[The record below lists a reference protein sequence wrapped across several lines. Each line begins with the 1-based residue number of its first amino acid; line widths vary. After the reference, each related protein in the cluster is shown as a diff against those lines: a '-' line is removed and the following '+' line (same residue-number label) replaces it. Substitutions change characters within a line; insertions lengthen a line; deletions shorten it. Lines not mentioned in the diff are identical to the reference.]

1 MKNPEK
7 MSEYESM
14 WKGWSLRDKNPERM
28 SKRELR
34 LEVMYL
40 RHLIERLELALNSK
54 PIVSREYRA
63 RQVLG
68 L

>member
-7 MSEYESM
+7 MSE
-14 WKGWSLRDKNPERM
+14 
-28 SKRELR
+28 RELR